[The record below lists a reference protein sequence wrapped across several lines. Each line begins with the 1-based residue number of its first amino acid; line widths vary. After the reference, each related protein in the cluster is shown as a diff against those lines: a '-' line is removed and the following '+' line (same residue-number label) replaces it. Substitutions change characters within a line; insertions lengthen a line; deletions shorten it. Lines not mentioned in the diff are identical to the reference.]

1 MRQPIIYTA
10 NTIKHWDC
18 DIESND
24 SWIPARPVGHN
35 LFLIGY
41 RLYVAYKV
49 LIGTYDILDWED
61 K

>member
-10 NTIKHWDC
+10 NNIKQWDC
-18 DIESND
+18 DIESENG
-24 SWIPARPVGHN
+24 WIPTRPVGHN
-35 LFLIGY
+35 LFSILHRIKLSY
-41 RLYVAYKV
+41 LV